1 MTAGRRGRVARAWFR
16 VLNAT
21 LNPVTVRLAR
31 SGLGPLSLIRH
42 TGRRSGR
49 TYETP
54 ILLAR
59 DGPDFVAELT
69 YGPGV
74 DWYRNVVAA
83 GGCVVVHGGTEHRI
97 AGVEP
102 YPAAA
107 GLAAF
112 GRPASVVLRLLRR
125 REFRLLRTAGTDP
138 APSG

>member
-1 MTAGRRGRVARAWFR
+1 MTAGRRGRVARAYFR

-31 SGLGPLSLIRH
+31 SGFGPLALIRH

-54 ILLAR
+54 IVLAR
-59 DGPDFVAELT
+59 DGRDFVAELT

-102 YPAAA
+102 YPAQA

-112 GRPASVVLRLLRR
+112 GRPAALLLRLLRR
-125 REFRLLRTAGTDP
+125 REFRLLRTAATDAETP
-138 APSG
+138 G